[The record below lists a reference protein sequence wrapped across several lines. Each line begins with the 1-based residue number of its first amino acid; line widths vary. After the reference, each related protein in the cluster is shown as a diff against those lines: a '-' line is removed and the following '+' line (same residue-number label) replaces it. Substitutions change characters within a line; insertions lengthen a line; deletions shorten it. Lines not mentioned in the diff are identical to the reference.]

1 LHSFQD
7 KEILRIGVRDVLGKD
22 NVQQTTAALSDLAE
36 TILTQ
41 IALLQEPPLTRRF
54 GYPYLSAGER
64 TGQASRY
71 VILGLGKLGGK
82 ELSYHSDLDLILVY
96 EGDGRTGPPPEA
108 SRHDRYEQTDNFHF
122 FTELMQRIIRV
133 TSLLGPMGR
142 LYQVDMRLRPT
153 GKSGSLVIPLT
164 EFRRYYEEGGAQ
176 LWERQALTRA
186 RVVFGDVDFG
196 QSVMEVVSQG
206 AYGVDWQP
214 EIADEIRAM
223 RERLEAS
230 RSERDL
236 KRGFGG
242 IVDVEFLVQLF
253 QLKYGREVS
262 ALRSG
267 NTWAALDALRQAGLL
282 SDADHAALRA
292 GYDFLRLV
300 ESRLRIVY
308 NRSLDELPESQEDLE
323 KLGRRLGREE
333 FFGVSAADRFLKDL
347 EQHTQQTREIFNRL
361 VSQERWPRN
370 KEEHENKKG
379 ENPT

>member
-1 LHSFQD
+1 
-7 KEILRIGVRDVLGKD
+7 
-22 NVQQTTAALSDLAE
+22 VQQTTAALSDLAE

-41 IALLQEPPLTRRF
+41 IALLQEPHLTKRF
-54 GYPYLSAGER
+54 GYPYLSAEER
-64 TGQASRY
+64 AGQASRY

-253 QLKYGREVS
+253 QLKYGRDLP
-262 ALRSG
+262 ALRTA
-267 NTWAALDALRQAGLL
+267 NTWAVLNALLATGLL
-282 SDADHAALRA
+282 SEADHAVLRA
-292 GYDFLRLV
+292 SYDFLRLV
-300 ESRLRIVY
+300 ESRLRIVH
-308 NRSLDELPESQEDLE
+308 NRSLDELPEGKDDLE
-323 KLGRRLGREE
+323 KLARRLGCEQ
-333 FFGVSAADRFLKDL
+333 FFGVSAADRFLMDL
-347 EQHTQQTREIFNRL
+347 ERHTHETRQIFTRL
-361 VSQERWPRN
+361 VSEERSPR
-370 KEEHENKKG
+370 K
-379 ENPT
+379 T